1 MDDLGTPMS
10 YLTLEPG
17 APVFARDGSRV
28 GSVEHVMADE
38 DADIFD
44 GLVLDTSV
52 LPGGHRFV
60 DAPKVD
66 EIYERGVVLDLDAAE
81 AERLPEPT
89 ANPAVMEATPDDA
102 EGSELERKLRRAWD
116 RISGNY

>member
-1 MDDLGTPMS
+1 MS

-17 APVFARDGSRV
+17 TAVLARDGAEL
-28 GSVEHVMADE
+28 GAVEHVMADE
-38 DADIFD
+38 ETDIFD
-44 GLVLDTSV
+44 GLILDTSV
-52 LPGGHRFV
+52 LPGGNRFV
-60 DAPKVD
+60 DASRID
-66 EIYERGVVLDLDAAE
+66 EIYERGVVLDLDPAE

-102 EGSELERKLRRAWD
+102 AESDLERKLRRAWD